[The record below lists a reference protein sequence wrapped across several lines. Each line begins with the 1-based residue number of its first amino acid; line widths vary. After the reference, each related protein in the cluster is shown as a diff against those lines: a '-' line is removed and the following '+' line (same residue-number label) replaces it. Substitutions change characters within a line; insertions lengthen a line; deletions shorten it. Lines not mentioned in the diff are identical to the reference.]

1 MQLKKF
7 IMNKTLSEIQAEL
20 KVWTIYNFGK
30 QESIIPIMGMIEE
43 LGELTHAHL
52 KELQGIR
59 KSDFLAD
66 KKDAIADITIY
77 LLNYFNCIDKDIS
90 LIENTILDKHIDDN
104 NNFYILNI
112 NSQISKLSD
121 IYVNDNFDYANV
133 ITESNIEHC
142 SYILYSLYEYAYNIE
157 LDLLTIINEV
167 WETVKL
173 RDWKLYP
180 LNGRTE

>member
-1 MQLKKF
+1 
-7 IMNKTLSEIQAEL
+7 MNKTLSEIQAEL

-66 KKDAIADITIY
+66 KKDAIADIIIY

-90 LIENTILDKHIDDN
+90 LIEEVINAPHEGDTSN
-104 NNFYILNI
+104 NIILNI
-112 NSQISKLSD
+112 SHKLGVLSENQMYNKSK
-121 IYVNDNFDYANV
+121 V
-133 ITESNIEHC
+133 IDTQYL
-142 SYILYSLYEYAYNIE
+142 SYILFSLKEYAENIK
-157 LDLLTIINEV
+157 LDLLTIVNEV
-167 WETVKL
+167 WEQVKL
-173 RDWKLYP
+173 RDWKKYP
-180 LNGRTE
+180 KDGRTK

>member
-1 MQLKKF
+1 
-7 IMNKTLSEIQAEL
+7 MNKTLSEIQAEL
-20 KVWTIYNFGK
+20 KVWTEYNFGK

-90 LIENTILDKHIDDN
+90 LIEKVINAPHEGDTSDN
-104 NNFYILNI
+104 IILNI
-112 NSQISKLSD
+112 SHKLGVLSENQMYNKSKVVDTQYL
-121 IYVNDNFDYANV
+121 
-133 ITESNIEHC
+133 
-142 SYILYSLYEYAYNIE
+142 SYILFSLKEYAENIE
-157 LDLLTIINEV
+157 LDLLTIVNET

-173 RDWKLYP
+173 RDWKKYP
-180 LNGRTE
+180 KDGRTE